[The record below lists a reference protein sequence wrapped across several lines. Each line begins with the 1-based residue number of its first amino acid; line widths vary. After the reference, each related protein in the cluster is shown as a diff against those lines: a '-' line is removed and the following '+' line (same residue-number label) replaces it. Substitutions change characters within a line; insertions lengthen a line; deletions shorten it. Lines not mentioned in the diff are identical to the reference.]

1 MILYM
6 LIVDK
11 CFDSYAI
18 DESVFI
24 SRSKEVI
31 ESKKQQFIDEWGEEC
46 RRDIERYRQIL
57 NSDQGV
63 GPITWDEDWYIRRIA
78 TLEHMLDE
86 GFEDRFTIDAKD
98 LGENDIHEVITSSYY
113 E

>member
-1 MILYM
+1 MLLYI

-24 SRSKEVI
+24 SRSREVI
-31 ESKKQQFIDEWGEEC
+31 EKKKQEFIDEWREEC
-46 RRDIERYRQIL
+46 RRDIKRYQQIL
-57 NSDQGV
+57 DSDHGD
-63 GPITWDEDWYIRRIA
+63 GPLTWDDDWYIRRIA
-78 TLEHMLDE
+78 TLEKALDE
-86 GFEDRFTIDAKD
+86 GFENRFTVDVKD
-98 LGENDIHEVITSSYY
+98 LGDEDIHEVITSSYY

>member
-1 MILYM
+1 MLLYI

-31 ESKKQQFIDEWGEEC
+31 EKKKQEFIDTWEEEYRKDI
-46 RRDIERYRQIL
+46 RRYQQIL
-57 NSDQGV
+57 NSDPGV
-63 GPITWDEDWYIRRIA
+63 GPFTWDKDWYIRRIA
-78 TLEHMLDE
+78 WLENELNK
-86 GFEDRFTIDAKD
+86 GFEYRFTIDVKD
-98 LGENDIHEVITSSYY
+98 LGDDDIHEVITSSYY